1 MSVEGLATQVGI
13 TAARLAAHEAGE
25 HIKPEMLYIVARTLR
40 VLIAEFFIVIKPQ
53 AEPREQPVDELADFP
68 LLETERL
75 LGVWRQL
82 DEAAQRK
89 ALHIVR
95 MVAGE

>member
-1 MSVEGLATQVGI
+1 
-13 TAARLAAHEAGE
+13 
-25 HIKPEMLYIVARTLR
+25 
-40 VLIAEFFIVIKPQ
+40 
-53 AEPREQPVDELADFP
+53 VDELADFP
-68 LLETERL
+68 LLETARL

-95 MVAGE
+95 MVAGV

>member
-1 MSVEGLATQVGI
+1 MSVEGLATEVGI
-13 TAARLAAHEAGE
+13 MADQLAAHEAGE
-25 HIKPEMLYIVARTLR
+25 HIKPEMLYAIARALH

-53 AEPREQPVDELADFP
+53 AQPREQPVDELAEFP
-68 LLETERL
+68 LLETSRL
-75 LGVWRQL
+75 LRAWRQL

>member
-1 MSVEGLATQVGI
+1 MV
-13 TAARLAAHEAGE
+13 R
-25 HIKPEMLYIVARTLR
+25 VASSLR

-53 AEPREQPVDELADFP
+53 AQPREQPVDELADFP